1 MDSIEFP
8 YQQMD
13 VSVSKNL
20 MGKGFGREHMSCG
33 EGDRSESIS
42 VVSVPRSSVLT
53 GCCTSGSIKD
63 KARAVKQKHGL
74 DGKRSDRNKVKPP
87 MKTKLD
93 SFFSKSGITSNNS
106 SSGGNNILGI
116 YGLKSD
122 IHAVTRHVDEL
133 SLNEILDGSYKCPI
147 LSQSKGRKS
156 ANTTDN
162 ILHSVRKVCSILQPK
177 RAPEPSQKDVDL
189 DSGSIKMEACIS
201 DTGFCSSKREE
212 NDKEDGDLHGKTSSC
227 KIEDSHKKFLD
238 AKLLH
243 QPNVI
248 LERLAFQPVKDLDS
262 LLHDTAKPGVSSRV
276 GPDIRAVKGTSQ
288 RYRLPP
294 FYWSHSFTGSCKT
307 NVEGSKLTI
316 RSSAFQSRWV
326 RIESTASTQGDSTGC
341 FSDLDSFACDYNLNT
356 LKHLNLG
363 LSEKEPTS
371 ASISFRKQV
380 LLSTSKDPL
389 SGFPHKSNNYLG
401 AQSKFGFNMNIVK
414 DDRQIENSYG
424 QEKYLRFEENK
435 DNGVGGEPSKRRKGA
450 CSTEDGSYYSMF
462 KSSVTGYP
470 NFPSH
475 IHDPD
480 DTKHD
485 AHSPRLLAA
494 AQILNE
500 ISRLSRTRNQN
511 REKNRWPKKLSQK
524 VMKARKSV
532 SRLGRPEEIPATPK
546 PVMARIDDDDDVMNH
561 DQRAVP
567 SKKPRFLMTNNQIK
581 KDNSQSQPSNTGR
594 GSMISSPPATTSIR
608 SSPLCSNKLGKGLIS
623 ESKKLNPDNLKVL
636 GTMPPLSTGVLEK
649 SCTNSQQKLRK
660 PLLIDWSR
668 GRSKRA

>member
-1 MDSIEFP
+1 MDAIEFP
-8 YQQMD
+8 YQRD

-20 MGKGFGREHMSCG
+20 MGKGFGRERML

-42 VVSVPRSSVLT
+42 VGSVPRSSGLT
-53 GCCTSGSIKD
+53 GCSTTGSIKD

-74 DGKRSDRNKVKPP
+74 DGKRSDRKNVKPP

-93 SFFSKSGITSNNS
+93 SFFSKNGITSNNS

-147 LSQSKGRKS
+147 LSQSKGKKS

-162 ILHSVRKVCSILQPK
+162 ILHSVRKVCSILQPQ

-212 NDKEDGDLHGKTSSC
+212 NDKEDGDLHGKTSFC

-262 LLHDTAKPGVSSRV
+262 LLHDTAKPGVSSLV
-276 GPDIRAVKGTSQ
+276 SPDIRTSQ

-307 NVEGSKLTI
+307 NVEGSKLTS

-326 RIESTASTQGDSTGC
+326 RIESTPSTQGDSTGC
-341 FSDLDSFACDYNLNT
+341 FSDLDSFACDYNLNS

-363 LSEKEPTS
+363 LSDKEPTS

-389 SGFPHKSNNYLG
+389 AGFPHKSDNYLG

-414 DDRQIENSYG
+414 DGRKIENSYG

-435 DNGVGGEPSKRRKGA
+435 DDGVGGEPSKRRKGA
-450 CSTEDGSYYSMF
+450 CSTEDGSCYSMF

-500 ISRLSRTRNQN
+500 ISRLSRTQNQN

-524 VMKARKSV
+524 VMKARKSG

-546 PVMARIDDDDDVMNH
+546 PVMARIDVDDDVMNH

-608 SSPLCSNKLGKGLIS
+608 SSPLRSNKLGKGLIS
-623 ESKKLNPDNLKVL
+623 ESKKLNPDNLKVF
-636 GTMPPLSTGVLEK
+636 GTMPPLSTGVLDK
-649 SCTNSQQKLRK
+649 SCSNSQQKLRK

-668 GRSKRA
+668 GRNKRA

>member
-1 MDSIEFP
+1 MDAIEFP
-8 YQQMD
+8 YQRD
-13 VSVSKNL
+13 VNF
-20 MGKGFGREHMSCG
+20 MGKGFGRERMLCG
-33 EGDRSESIS
+33 EGDHSESIS
-42 VVSVPRSSVLT
+42 VVSVPGSSVLT
-53 GCCTSGSIKD
+53 GCRTSGSIKD

-74 DGKRSDRNKVKPP
+74 DGKRSDRKKFKPP

-93 SFFSKSGITSNNS
+93 SFFSKNGITSSNS
-106 SSGGNNILGI
+106 SSGGNGILGI

-162 ILHSVRKVCSILQPK
+162 ILHSVRKVCSILKPQ

-189 DSGSIKMEACIS
+189 GSGSIKMEACLS
-201 DTGFCSSKREE
+201 DTGFCSSRREE
-212 NDKEDGDLHGKTSSC
+212 SDKEDRDLHGETSSC
-227 KIEDSHKKFLD
+227 KIEDFHKKCLD

-248 LERLAFQPVKDLDS
+248 LERLSFLPVKDLDS

-276 GPDIRAVKGTSQ
+276 SPDIKAVKGTSQ

-307 NVEGSKLTI
+307 NVDGSKLTN
-316 RSSAFQSRWV
+316 RSSACQSRWV
-326 RIESTASTQGDSTGC
+326 RIGSTACPQGDNTGC
-341 FSDLDSFACDYNLNT
+341 FADLDSFACDYNLIS
-356 LKHLNLG
+356 LKQLNLG

-371 ASISFRKQV
+371 ASINFPWTEQV
-380 LLSTSKDPL
+380 LLSTSKNPL
-389 SGFPHKSNNYLG
+389 PLGLPHKSDNCLG
-401 AQSKFGFNMNIVK
+401 AKLKFGFNTSIVQDGK
-414 DDRQIENSYG
+414 KIENSYA
-424 QEKYLRFEENK
+424 QEKYLGFEENK
-435 DNGVGGEPSKRRKGA
+435 DNGVGGEPSKRRKSA
-450 CSTEDGSYYSMF
+450 CSTEDDSCYSLF

-470 NFPSH
+470 NFPSQL
-475 IHDPD
+475 HDPD
-480 DTKHD
+480 NTKHD

-494 AQILNE
+494 AQILHE
-500 ISRLSRTRNQN
+500 ISRLSRTQNQN

-524 VMKARKSV
+524 SRKARKSG
-532 SRLGRPEEIPATPK
+532 SPLGRPEEIPATAK
-546 PVMARIDDDDDVMNH
+546 PVTAHIDDDDVMNH
-561 DQRAVP
+561 DRRSVP

-594 GSMISSPPATTSIR
+594 GSMIFSPPVTTSIR
-608 SSPLCSNKLGKGLIS
+608 SSPLSSYSKLGKGLIS
-623 ESKKLNPDNLKVL
+623 ESKRLNPDNLKVL
-636 GTMPPLSTGVLEK
+636 GIMPPSSTRVLDK

-660 PLLIDWSR
+660 PLFIDWSR